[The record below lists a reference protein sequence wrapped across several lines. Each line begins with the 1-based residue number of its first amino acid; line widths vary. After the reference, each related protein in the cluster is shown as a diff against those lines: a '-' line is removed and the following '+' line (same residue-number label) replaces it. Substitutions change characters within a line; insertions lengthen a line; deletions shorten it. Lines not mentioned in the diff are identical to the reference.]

1 MMRTGGTE
9 DFLRMM
15 DETQFERYW
24 LVIEPMTFRSAM
36 IPLIAAEV
44 SPNPTGSTPGS
55 MLECD
60 SCFGSDRSSHCT
72 KGTNKQRRDIP
83 GRRVMDVRSYVGVS
97 SSIRACVRT
106 CSFD

>member
-24 LVIEPMTFRSAM
+24 SVIEPMTFRSAM

-44 SPNPTGSTPGS
+44 SPNPLEAVIRVRCLNATHASGRTGP
-55 MLECD
+55 
-60 SCFGSDRSSHCT
+60 R
-72 KGTNKQRRDIP
+72 IA
-83 GRRVMDVRSYVGVS
+83 RRV
-97 SSIRACVRT
+97 RT
-106 CSFD
+106 SDGGTSLVEG

>member
-44 SPNPTGSTPGS
+44 SPNPTGSTVTG
-55 MLECD
+55 
-60 SCFGSDRSSHCT
+60 
-72 KGTNKQRRDIP
+72 
-83 GRRVMDVRSYVGVS
+83 
-97 SSIRACVRT
+97 
-106 CSFD
+106 FDA